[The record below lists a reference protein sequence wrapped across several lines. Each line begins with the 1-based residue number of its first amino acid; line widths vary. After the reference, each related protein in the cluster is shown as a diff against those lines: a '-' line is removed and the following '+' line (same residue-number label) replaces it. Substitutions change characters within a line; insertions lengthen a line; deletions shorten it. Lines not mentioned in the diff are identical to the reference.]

1 MMTTEY
7 KSTINNI
14 EDLQLERAKL
24 RAKIEGLEIDLK
36 EHYQEIADKVKSVT
50 RIFGLVSKVKEKL
63 GIGGEGH
70 QENDEP
76 KTYLNTAVKVALPLV
91 AGGLIVARGKKM
103 LLRSLI
109 GYGLGQFTK
118 YVVSKNVDE
127 HVASVKGVFARKQEK
142 YDDSGIF

>member
-7 KSTINNI
+7 KPIINNI

-24 RAKIEGLEIDLK
+24 RAKIDGLEIDLK

-50 RIFGLVSKVKEKL
+50 RIFGVVSRVKDKL
-63 GIGGEGH
+63 GIGGDKETD
-70 QENDEP
+70 NDEP
-76 KTYLNTAVKVALPLV
+76 KSMLNTAVKVALPLV
-91 AGGLIVARGKKM
+91 AGGLIVARGKRM

-127 HVASVKGVFARKQEK
+127 HVASVKGVFSRKEEK
-142 YDDSGIF
+142 YDDRGIF

>member
-7 KSTINNI
+7 KPIINNI

-24 RAKIEGLEIDLK
+24 RAKIDGLEVDLK

-50 RIFGLVSKVKEKL
+50 RIFGVVSRVKDKL
-63 GIGGEGH
+63 GIGGDKET
-70 QENDEP
+70 ENDEP
-76 KTYLNTAVKVALPLV
+76 KSMLNTAVKVALPLV

-127 HVASVKGVFARKQEK
+127 HVASVKGVFSRKEEK
-142 YDDSGIF
+142 YDDRGIF

>member
-7 KSTINNI
+7 KPKINNI

-24 RAKIEGLEIDLK
+24 RAKIDALEIDLK

-50 RIFGLVSKVKEKL
+50 RIFGLISRVKEKL
-63 GIGGEGH
+63 GINESN
-70 QENDEP
+70 QNNDEP
-76 KTYLNTAVKVALPLV
+76 KNYLNTAVKVALPLV
-91 AGGLIVARGKKM
+91 AGGLIAARGKRM
-103 LLRSLI
+103 ILRSLI

-127 HVASVKGVFARKQEK
+127 HVASVKGIFSRKQEK
-142 YDDSGIF
+142 YDDKGIF